1 MRKALCKI
9 RDVFISCALVLILH
23 IAALISLIRLFIEKV
38 FEYFFKALLFVV
50 FVVLL
55 AFNSYKGEYT
65 QSLADI
71 KELWNDLVN
80 LVFDFT
86 YEDLVQWYK
95 NVFLKKNKK
104 KEKIAE
110 G

>member
-1 MRKALCKI
+1 M
-9 RDVFISCALVLILH
+9 ILH

-55 AFNSYKGEYT
+55 AFNSYKDEYT

-86 YEDLVQWYK
+86 YEDLVRWYK
-95 NVFLKKNKK
+95 NVFF
-104 KEKIAE
+104 KEE
-110 G
+110 

>member
-1 MRKALCKI
+1 MRKALYKI

-38 FEYFFKALLFVV
+38 LEYFFKALLFIV

-55 AFNSYKGEYT
+55 AANSYKGEYT

-71 KELWNDLVN
+71 KELWNDLIN
-80 LVFDFT
+80 LVFNFT

-95 NVFLKKNKK
+95 NVFLKNKK
-104 KEKIAE
+104 KEKIAK

>member
-1 MRKALCKI
+1 MRKALYKI

-38 FEYFFKALLFVV
+38 FEYLFKALLFIV

-55 AFNSYKGEYT
+55 ASNSYKGEYT

-71 KELWNDLVN
+71 KELWNDLIN
-80 LVFDFT
+80 LVFNFT

-95 NVFLKKNKK
+95 NVFLKNKK

-110 G
+110 E

>member
-1 MRKALCKI
+1 MGKALCKI
-9 RDVFISCALVLILH
+9 RVVFISGALVLILH

-38 FEYFFKALLFVV
+38 FEYFFKALLFIV
-50 FVVLL
+50 FVALL
-55 AFNSYKGEYT
+55 ASNSYKGEHT

-71 KELWNDLVN
+71 KELWNDLIN
-80 LVFDFT
+80 LVFNFT

-95 NVFLKKNKK
+95 NVFLKNKK

-110 G
+110 R

>member
-1 MRKALCKI
+1 MRKALYKS
-9 RDVFISCALVLILH
+9 RDVFISGALGLILH
-23 IAALISLIRLFIEKV
+23 IAALISLIGLFIEKV

-55 AFNSYKGEYT
+55 ASNSYKGEHT

-95 NVFLKKNKK
+95 NVFLKK
-104 KEKIAE
+104 KEKA
-110 G
+110 GC